1 MNDMRGTSGLRLATE
16 PQTVVKFNIHVTSEL
31 EETQHHIATPI
42 SPIVGCACMH
52 ILRLIILGRN
62 TLR

>member
-42 SPIVGCACMH
+42 PPPPLSRGVYIIVPV
-52 ILRLIILGRN
+52 
-62 TLR
+62 